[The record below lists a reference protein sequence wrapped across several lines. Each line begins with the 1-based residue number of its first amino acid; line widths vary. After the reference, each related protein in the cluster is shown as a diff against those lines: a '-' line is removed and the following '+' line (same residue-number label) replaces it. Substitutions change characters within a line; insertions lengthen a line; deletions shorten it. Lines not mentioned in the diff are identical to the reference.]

1 MATPHPG
8 LRKKIL
14 SSSSISQ
21 SPAPSWTDDLP
32 VCHLSGIGYSTNQIY
47 RQDGAR
53 EEEHEFED
61 RFFHFRTNEFECYLY
76 GVFDGHDGMHVAD
89 FARLRLPAELLLGQL
104 LDIREDEAFRK
115 ILHHAF
121 HTVERS
127 YFESIDELLAER
139 TNLKLQLPE
148 ELNDY
153 ELYQQYPTE
162 VDKLQALDSQ
172 IIGGASANVALIV
185 SGKLFVANVGDSR
198 TVLCIREPDGSLSV
212 KQLSIDHTV
221 HNDDEVLR
229 LQQLGLD
236 ITQINGNQLGSSN
249 TTRQIGDHSLK
260 GGYKE
265 HATLSLA
272 KSEPVIAEPEVI
284 GGIQLN
290 SMTGFLAMFTGGLHK
305 SLEDSTATVQANV
318 DIAKMIAA
326 EFSVQS
332 TLSGVAQGVVDKV
345 VRIHHDTYLERGPR
359 ASQCQKREDITL
371 LVRNFNF
378 PLGTNVTSP
387 TSQFNPVTVPYNPKA
402 ASGQRPMLI
411 IPPRPGFTSPP
422 SPQPSRLLQPE
433 QILPISPTM
442 VPLSINVTETMS
454 PTSSH
459 TSTVESPT
467 SSSVSTPCSNLND
480 TDPNSNQDSR
490 YNTSD
495 SDTQHGGEE
504 LLLFQRLQVA
514 SPRPTEPD
522 EEGYIEPYV
531 DFTEFNE
538 AFNAA
543 IMDTQLSQ

>member
-1 MATPHPG
+1 MPG
-8 LRKKIL
+8 KVW
-14 SSSSISQ
+14 

-32 VCHLSGIGYSTNQIY
+32 VCHLSGIGFSTNQIY

-61 RFFHFRTNEFECYLY
+61 RFFHFRAYEVECYLY
-76 GVFDGHDGMHVAD
+76 GIFDGHDGMHVAD

-104 LDIREDEAFRK
+104 LDVTDDAAVK
-115 ILHHAF
+115 DILHRAF

-127 YFESIDELLAER
+127 YFETIDEVLAER

-162 VDKLQALDSQ
+162 VDKIQSLDSQ
-172 IIGGASANVALIV
+172 IIGGASANIALII
-185 SGKLFVANVGDSR
+185 SGKLYVANVGDSR
-198 TVLCIREPDGSLSV
+198 TILCISEPDGSLSV

-221 HNDDEVLR
+221 LNDDEILR

-236 ITQINGNQLGSSN
+236 VSQINGNQLGSSN
-249 TTRQIGDHSLK
+249 TTRKIGDHSLK

-265 HATLSLA
+265 HVMLSLA
-272 KSEPVIAEPEVI
+272 QSEPVIAEPEVI
-284 GGIQLN
+284 GGIPLN
-290 SMTGFLAMFTGGLHK
+290 GMNGFMAMFTGGLHK
-305 SLEDSTATVQANV
+305 SLVDATATTQVNI

-326 EFSVQS
+326 EFSVQT
-332 TLSGVAQGVVDKV
+332 TLSGVTQGVVDKV
-345 VRIHHDTYLERGPR
+345 VRIHHDTYLEKGPR
-359 ASQCQKREDITL
+359 ASKCHKREDITL
-371 LVRNFNF
+371 LVRNFGF
-378 PLGTNVTSP
+378 PLGTSVSSP
-387 TSQFNPVTVPYNPKA
+387 MSQFNPVTVPYNPGA
-402 ASGQRPMLI
+402 VSAQRPTLI
-411 IPPRPGFTSPP
+411 IPPRPGFTGPS
-422 SPQPSRLLQPE
+422 SPQPSRILQPD
-433 QILPISPTM
+433 QIMPISPTM
-442 VPLSINVTETMS
+442 VPLSINVTDTMS
-454 PTSSH
+454 PTSSR
-459 TSTVESPT
+459 TSTVGSPT

-495 SDTQHGGEE
+495 SDTQRSGEE

-538 AFNAA
+538 VFNAA
-543 IMDTQLSQ
+543 IMDNLLSQ